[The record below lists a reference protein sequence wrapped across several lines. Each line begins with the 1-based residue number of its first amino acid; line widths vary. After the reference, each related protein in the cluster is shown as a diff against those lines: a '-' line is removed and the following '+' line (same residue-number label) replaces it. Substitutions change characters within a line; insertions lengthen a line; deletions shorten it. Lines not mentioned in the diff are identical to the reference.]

1 MSSAADVGSKR
12 SRVSLGALKPLAPY
26 ALAHRGRIGL
36 ALIALTVASAATLVV
51 PIAVRRMIDFGFSD
65 SNAGLIRAYFLAMI
79 GVVAVLALAS
89 GARYYLVMTLGERV
103 VADLRADLFG
113 HLTRLDPSFFDAEKT
128 GDIASRLSADTTQL
142 KATFGSSASLA
153 LRNLFLFVG
162 AMTMMVVTSPKLSA
176 FVLAAIPIIVLPL
189 YAAGRSVRERSR
201 RAQDRLADA
210 TAFATESLSA
220 VRVMQ
225 SFLAERF
232 TASRYREAA
241 FGAYEAART
250 MTQARAIVTAAAI
263 FLAFGSVVVVLW
275 LGAQEVIAR
284 KMTGGTLSQFV
295 LFAVFGAGAL
305 GQLSEVWNEVSQAA
319 GAAGRIGEIM
329 AVKPRI
335 VAPPQP
341 LRLAKPVR
349 GEFAFQNV
357 CFAYPGREDDAVLRD
372 VSFRIAPGET
382 VAIVGPSGAGKSTLF
397 QLALRFYDP
406 ASGAVTLDGVDV
418 SKLDPADLRAEIA
431 LVPQDAFIFG
441 ATVADNIAY
450 GAPGATREAVV
461 AAAQQAAADG
471 FISNL
476 PRGYDTQ
483 LGERGVTLSGGE
495 RQRIAIARAILKNA
509 PVLLLDEAT
518 SALDAENE
526 TLVQGALETLMKGR
540 STLVI
545 AHRLA
550 TIVNADR
557 IFVIEAGRLVEE
569 GSHASLMAANGLYA
583 RLARLQFE
591 TGAAALTA
599 VARPV
604 GAVWRARIRLDS
616 WASATYL
623 RAFGLRHAGS
633 RRRGFGADRAFSRGW
648 APKPVTTQSRSWS

>member
-1 MSSAADVGSKR
+1 MSSTDTGSKR
-12 SRVSLGALKPLAPY
+12 SRVSLAALKPLAPY
-26 ALAHRGRIGL
+26 ALAHRGRIVL
-36 ALIALTVASAATLVV
+36 ALIALALASAATLVV

-103 VADLRADLFG
+103 VADLRADLFS
-113 HLTRLDPSFFDAEKT
+113 HLTRLDPSFFDGEKT

-162 AMTMMVVTSPKLSA
+162 AITMMVFTSPKLSA
-176 FVLAAIPIIVLPL
+176 FVLAAIPVIVLPL

-250 MTQARAIVTAAAI
+250 MIQARAIVTAVAI

-275 LGAQEVIAR
+275 LGAQEVIAGS
-284 KMTGGTLSQFV
+284 MTGGALSQFV

-329 AVKPRI
+329 AVQPRI
-335 VAPPQP
+335 VAPPRP

-349 GEFAFQNV
+349 GELAFHDV
-357 CFAYPGREDDAVLRD
+357 RFAYPGREDGSVLRD

-406 ASGAVTLDGVDV
+406 GSGAVMLDGVDI
-418 SKLDPADLRAEIA
+418 SKLDPVELRAEIA

-461 AAAQQAAADG
+461 AAAKRAAADS
-471 FISNL
+471 FISAM
-476 PRGYDTQ
+476 PQGYDTA

-518 SALDAENE
+518 SALDAESE

-550 TIVNADR
+550 TIVNAHR
-557 IFVIEAGRLVEE
+557 ILVVEAGRVVEE

-599 VARPV
+599 A
-604 GAVWRARIRLDS
+604 AEA
-616 WASATYL
+616 A
-623 RAFGLRHAGS
+623 
-633 RRRGFGADRAFSRGW
+633 
-648 APKPVTTQSRSWS
+648 Q

>member
-1 MSSAADVGSKR
+1 MSSADPGSKR
-12 SRVSLGALKPLAPY
+12 SRVSLAALRPLAPY
-26 ALAHRGRIGL
+26 ALVHRTRIVL
-36 ALIALTVASAATLVV
+36 ALVALTIASGATLVV

-65 SNAGLIRAYFLAMI
+65 ANAGLIRAYFLAMI

-103 VADLRADLFG
+103 VADLRADLFS

-142 KATFGSSASLA
+142 KATFGASASLA

-162 AMTMMVVTSPKLSA
+162 AIAMMVVTSPKLSA
-176 FVLAAIPIIVLPL
+176 FVLAAIPVIVLPL

-225 SFLAERF
+225 SFQAERF
-232 TASRYREAA
+232 TAGRYREAA
-241 FGAYEAART
+241 FGAYEAARA
-250 MTQARAIVTAAAI
+250 MSLARALVTTAAI
-263 FLAFGSVVVVLW
+263 FLAFGSVVFVLW
-275 LGAQEVIAR
+275 LGAREVIAHR
-284 KMTGGTLSQFV
+284 MTGGALSQFV

-329 AVKPRI
+329 GVKPRI
-335 VAPPQP
+335 VAPAEPIK
-341 LRLAKPVR
+341 LAKPVR
-349 GEFAFQNV
+349 GELAFRNV
-357 CFAYPGREDDAVLRD
+357 SFAYPGREDDPVLRN
-372 VSFRIAPGET
+372 VSFGVAPGET

-397 QLALRFYDP
+397 QLALRFYDNEG
-406 ASGAVTLDGVDV
+406 GAVTLDGADV
-418 SKLDPADLRAEIA
+418 SRLDPASLRAEIA

-441 ATVADNIAY
+441 ASVAENIAY
-450 GAPGATREAVV
+450 GAPAATREAVV
-461 AAAQQAAADG
+461 AAARQAAADG
-471 FISNL
+471 FISAL
-476 PRGYDTQ
+476 PRGYDAL

-540 STLVI
+540 TTLVI

-550 TIVNADR
+550 TIVNAHR
-557 IFVIEAGRLVEE
+557 ILVIEAGRLVEE
-569 GSHASLMAANGLYA
+569 GDHPSLMAANGLYA

-599 VARPV
+599 
-604 GAVWRARIRLDS
+604 
-616 WASATYL
+616 ATE
-623 RAFGLRHAGS
+623 AA
-633 RRRGFGADRAFSRGW
+633 
-648 APKPVTTQSRSWS
+648 Q

>member
-1 MSSAADVGSKR
+1 MSSADTGSKR
-12 SRVSLGALKPLAPY
+12 SRVSLSALKPLAPY
-26 ALAHRGRIGL
+26 AFAHRTRIVL
-36 ALIALTVASAATLVV
+36 ALIALAIASAATLVV

-65 SNAGLIRAYFLAMI
+65 ANAGLIRAYFLAMI
-79 GVVAVLALAS
+79 CVVAVLALAS

-103 VADLRADLFG
+103 VADLRVDLFS

-162 AMTMMVVTSPKLSA
+162 AITMMVFTSPKLSA
-176 FVLAAIPIIVLPL
+176 FVLAAIPVIVLPL

-225 SFLAERF
+225 SFLAEKF
-232 TASRYREAA
+232 TASRYREAV
-241 FGAYEAART
+241 FGAYEAARA
-250 MTQARAIVTAAAI
+250 MTHARAIVTSAAI

-275 LGAQEVIAR
+275 LGAQEVIAGS
-284 KMTGGTLSQFV
+284 MTGGALSQFV

-329 AVKPRI
+329 AVRPRI
-335 VAPPQP
+335 VAPAQP
-341 LRLAKPVR
+341 MKLAKPVR
-349 GEFAFQNV
+349 GELAFHDV
-357 CFAYPGREDDAVLRD
+357 CFAYPGREGGAVLRD
-372 VSFRIAPGET
+372 VSFRVAPGET

-406 ASGAVTLDGVDV
+406 GSGSVMLDGVDIAR
-418 SKLDPADLRAEIA
+418 LDPVDLRAEIA

-450 GAPGATREAVV
+450 GAPGATHGAVV
-461 AAAQQAAADG
+461 AAAKQAAADG
-471 FISNL
+471 FISAM
-476 PRGYDTQ
+476 PQGYDTA

-518 SALDAENE
+518 SALDAESE

-550 TIVNADR
+550 TIVTAHR
-557 IFVIEAGRLVEE
+557 ILVIEAGRVVEE
-569 GSHASLMAANGLYA
+569 GSHASLMAANGLYS

-591 TGAAALTA
+591 TGAAALT
-599 VARPV
+599 
-604 GAVWRARIRLDS
+604 GAAE
-616 WASATYL
+616 AA
-623 RAFGLRHAGS
+623 
-633 RRRGFGADRAFSRGW
+633 
-648 APKPVTTQSRSWS
+648 Q

>member
-12 SRVSLGALKPLAPY
+12 SRVSFGALRPLAPY
-26 ALAHRGRIGL
+26 AFAHRGRIAL
-36 ALIALTVASAATLVV
+36 ALIALAIASAATLVV

-65 SNAGLIRAYFLAMI
+65 ANAGLIRAYFLAMI

-103 VADLRADLFG
+103 VADLRADLFS
-113 HLTRLDPSFFDAEKT
+113 HLTRLDPSFFDGEKT

-162 AMTMMVVTSPKLSA
+162 AITMMVFTSPKLSA
-176 FVLAAIPIIVLPL
+176 FVLAAIPVIVLPL

-225 SFLAERF
+225 SFLAEKF

-275 LGAQEVIAR
+275 LGAQEVIAGS
-284 KMTGGTLSQFV
+284 MTGGALSQFV

-329 AVKPRI
+329 AVQPRI
-335 VAPPQP
+335 VAPAQP
-341 LRLAKPVR
+341 MKLAKPVR
-349 GEFAFQNV
+349 GELAFHDV
-357 CFAYPGREDDAVLRD
+357 CFAYPGREGGAVLRD
-372 VSFRIAPGET
+372 VSFRVAPGET

-397 QLALRFYDP
+397 QLGLRFYDP
-406 ASGAVTLDGVDV
+406 GCGSVMLDGIDI
-418 SKLDPADLRAEIA
+418 SKLDPVDLRAEIA

-450 GAPGATREAVV
+450 GAPGATHEALV
-461 AAAQQAAADG
+461 AAAKRAAADG
-471 FISNL
+471 FISAM
-476 PRGYDTQ
+476 PQGYDTP

-518 SALDAENE
+518 SALDAESE

-557 IFVIEAGRLVEE
+557 ILVIEAGCVVEE
-569 GSHASLMAANGLYA
+569 GSHASLMAANGLYS

-599 VARPV
+599 
-604 GAVWRARIRLDS
+604 
-616 WASATYL
+616 ATEAAL
-623 RAFGLRHAGS
+623 
-633 RRRGFGADRAFSRGW
+633 
-648 APKPVTTQSRSWS
+648 

>member
-1 MSSAADVGSKR
+1 MSSADTGSKR
-12 SRVSLGALKPLAPY
+12 SRVSLSALKPLAPY
-26 ALAHRGRIGL
+26 AFVHRTRIVL
-36 ALIALTVASAATLVV
+36 ALIALAIASAATLVV

-65 SNAGLIRAYFLAMI
+65 ANAGLIRAYFLAMI

-103 VADLRADLFG
+103 VADLRADLFS
-113 HLTRLDPSFFDAEKT
+113 HLTCLDPSFFDGEKT

-162 AMTMMVVTSPKLSA
+162 AITMMVFTSPKLSA

-225 SFLAERF
+225 SFLAEKF

-241 FGAYEAART
+241 FGAYEAARA

-275 LGAQEVIAR
+275 LGAQEVIAGS
-284 KMTGGTLSQFV
+284 MTGGALSQFV

-335 VAPPQP
+335 VAHPQP
-341 LRLAKPVR
+341 VKLAKPVR
-349 GEFAFQNV
+349 GELAFHDV
-357 CFAYPGREDDAVLRD
+357 HFAYPGRHDDSVLRD
-372 VSFRIAPGET
+372 VSFCVAPGET

-406 ASGAVTLDGVDV
+406 GSGSVMLDGVDI

-461 AAAQQAAADG
+461 AAAKLAAADD
-471 FISNL
+471 FISAM
-476 PRGYDTQ
+476 PQGYDTA

-518 SALDAENE
+518 SALDAESE

-550 TIVNADR
+550 TIVNAHR
-557 IFVIEAGRLVEE
+557 ILVIEAGRLVEE
-569 GSHASLMAANGLYA
+569 GSHGSLMAANGLYA

-599 VARPV
+599 A
-604 GAVWRARIRLDS
+604 AEA
-616 WASATYL
+616 A
-623 RAFGLRHAGS
+623 
-633 RRRGFGADRAFSRGW
+633 
-648 APKPVTTQSRSWS
+648 Q

>member
-1 MSSAADVGSKR
+1 MV
-12 SRVSLGALKPLAPY
+12 
-26 ALAHRGRIGL
+26 L
-36 ALIALTVASAATLVV
+36 ALIALTIASAATLVV
-51 PIAVRRMIDFGFSD
+51 PVAVRRMIDFGFSD
-65 SNAGLIRAYFLAMI
+65 SNAGLIRAYFLGMI

-103 VADLRADLFG
+103 VAELRADLFA

-128 GDIASRLSADTTQL
+128 GDIASRLSTDTTQL

-153 LRNLFLFVG
+153 LRNLFVFVG
-162 AMTMMVVTSPKLSA
+162 AITMMVITSPKLSA
-176 FVLAAIPIIVLPL
+176 FVLAAIPLIVLPL

-225 SFLAERF
+225 SFLAEQF
-232 TASRYREAA
+232 TARRYRDAA
-241 FGAYEAART
+241 FGAYEAARA
-250 MTQARAIVTAAAI
+250 MTQARALVTAAAI

-284 KMTGGTLSQFV
+284 RMTGGALSQFV

-335 VAPPQP
+335 VAPSQP
-341 LRLAKPVR
+341 IKLTKPIR
-349 GEFAFQNV
+349 GELAFRNV
-357 CFAYPGREDDAVLRD
+357 CFAYPGREDDSVLRG
-372 VSFRIAPGET
+372 VSFRVAPGEV

-406 ASGAVTLDGVDV
+406 ASGAVMLDGVDISRLAPV
-418 SKLDPADLRAEIA
+418 DLRAEIA

-441 ATVADNIAY
+441 AAVADNIAY
-450 GAPGATREAVV
+450 GAPGATRDAVV
-461 AAAQQAAADG
+461 AAAKQAAADG
-471 FISNL
+471 FISAL
-476 PRGYDTQ
+476 PQGYDTQ

-518 SALDAENE
+518 SALDAESE
-526 TLVQGALETLMKGR
+526 TLVQDALETLMNGR
-540 STLVI
+540 ATLVI

-557 IFVIEAGRLVEE
+557 ILVIEAGRLVEE
-569 GSHASLMAANGLYA
+569 GTHASLMAANGLYA

-599 VARPV
+599 
-604 GAVWRARIRLDS
+604 AVEA
-616 WASATYL
+616 A
-623 RAFGLRHAGS
+623 
-633 RRRGFGADRAFSRGW
+633 
-648 APKPVTTQSRSWS
+648 Q

>member
-12 SRVSLGALKPLAPY
+12 SRVSLRALKPLAPY
-26 ALAHRGRIGL
+26 AFAHRGRIAL
-36 ALIALTVASAATLVV
+36 ALIALTIASAATLVV

-103 VADLRADLFG
+103 VADLRADLFS
-113 HLTRLDPSFFDAEKT
+113 HLTCLDPSFFDGEKT

-162 AMTMMVVTSPKLSA
+162 AITMMVFTSPKLSA
-176 FVLAAIPIIVLPL
+176 FVLAAIPVIVLPL

-225 SFLAERF
+225 SFLAEKF

-241 FGAYEAART
+241 LGAYEAARA

-275 LGAQEVIAR
+275 LGAQEVIAGA
-284 KMTGGTLSQFV
+284 MTGGALSQFV

-335 VAPPQP
+335 VAPAQP
-341 LRLAKPVR
+341 VKLAKPVR

-357 CFAYPGREDDAVLRD
+357 HFAYPGRHDDSVLRA
-372 VSFRIAPGET
+372 VSFRVAPGET

-406 ASGAVTLDGVDV
+406 GSGSVMLDGVDI

-461 AAAQQAAADG
+461 AAAKQAAADD
-471 FISNL
+471 FISAM
-476 PRGYDTQ
+476 PQGYDTA

-518 SALDAENE
+518 SALDAESE

-550 TIVNADR
+550 TIINAHR
-557 IFVIEAGRLVEE
+557 ILVIEAGRLVEE

-599 VARPV
+599 A
-604 GAVWRARIRLDS
+604 AEA
-616 WASATYL
+616 A
-623 RAFGLRHAGS
+623 
-633 RRRGFGADRAFSRGW
+633 
-648 APKPVTTQSRSWS
+648 Q

>member
-1 MSSAADVGSKR
+1 MPSAADTGSKR

-26 ALAHRGRIGL
+26 AFAHRTRIVL
-36 ALIALTVASAATLVV
+36 ALIALTIASAATLVV
-51 PIAVRRMIDFGFSD
+51 PIAVRRMIDFGFSAA
-65 SNAGLIRAYFLAMI
+65 NAGLIHAYFFAMI

-103 VADLRADLFG
+103 VADLRADLFT
-113 HLTRLDPSFFDAEKT
+113 HLTRLDPSFFDTEKT

-162 AMTMMVVTSPKLSA
+162 AITMMVVTSPKLSA
-176 FVLAAIPIIVLPL
+176 FVVAAIPVIVLPL
-189 YAAGRSVRERSR
+189 YAAGRSVRQRSR
-201 RAQDRLADA
+201 RAQDRLAEA
-210 TAFATESLSA
+210 TAFAAESLSA
-220 VRVMQ
+220 VRVMH
-225 SFLAERF
+225 SFLAENF
-232 TASRYREAA
+232 TAGRYREAA
-241 FGAYEAART
+241 FGAYEAARA
-250 MTQARAIVTAAAI
+250 MSQARALVTAAAL
-263 FLAFGSVVVVLW
+263 FLAFGSVVVVLKF
-275 LGAQEVIAR
+275 GAQEVIAGR
-284 KMTGGTLSQFV
+284 MTGGALSQFV

-335 VAPPQP
+335 VAPAQP
-341 LRLAKPVR
+341 LKLAKPVR
-349 GEFAFQNV
+349 GDLSFLNV
-357 CFAYPGREDDAVLRD
+357 SFAYPGREDDSVLRD
-372 VSFRIAPGET
+372 VSFRIAPGEV

-406 ASGAVTLDGVDV
+406 ASGKVRLDGVDI
-418 SKLDPADLRAEIA
+418 SRLDPASLRAEIA

-461 AAAQQAAADG
+461 DAARQAAADS
-471 FISNL
+471 FIAAL
-476 PRGYDTQ
+476 PQGYDTP

-495 RQRIAIARAILKNA
+495 RQRIAIARAILKDA

-518 SALDAENE
+518 SALDAESE

-550 TIVNADR
+550 TIVNAHR
-557 IFVIEAGRLVEE
+557 ILVIEAGRLVEE

-599 VARPV
+599 AAEAAQERQDAFTSAAR
-604 GAVWRARIRLDS
+604 R
-616 WASATYL
+616 Y
-623 RAFGLRHAGS
+623 
-633 RRRGFGADRAFSRGW
+633 
-648 APKPVTTQSRSWS
+648 

>member
-12 SRVSLGALKPLAPY
+12 SRVSLRALKPLAPY
-26 ALAHRGRIGL
+26 AFAHRGRIAL
-36 ALIALTVASAATLVV
+36 ALIALTIASAATLVV

-103 VADLRADLFG
+103 VADLRADLFS
-113 HLTRLDPSFFDAEKT
+113 HLTCLDPSFFDGEKT

-162 AMTMMVVTSPKLSA
+162 AITMMVFTSPKLSA
-176 FVLAAIPIIVLPL
+176 FVLAAIPVIVLPL

-225 SFLAERF
+225 SFLAEKF

-241 FGAYEAART
+241 LGAYEAARA

-275 LGAQEVIAR
+275 LGAQEVIAGAV
-284 KMTGGTLSQFV
+284 TGGALSQFV

-335 VAPPQP
+335 VAPAQP
-341 LRLAKPVR
+341 VKLAKPVR

-357 CFAYPGREDDAVLRD
+357 HFAYPGRHDDSVLRA
-372 VSFRIAPGET
+372 VSFRVAPGET

-406 ASGAVTLDGVDV
+406 GSGSVMLDGVDI

-461 AAAQQAAADG
+461 AAAKQAAADD
-471 FISNL
+471 FISAM
-476 PRGYDTQ
+476 PQGYDTA

-518 SALDAENE
+518 SALDAESE

-550 TIVNADR
+550 TIINAHR
-557 IFVIEAGRLVEE
+557 ILVIEAGRLVEE

-599 VARPV
+599 A
-604 GAVWRARIRLDS
+604 AEA
-616 WASATYL
+616 A
-623 RAFGLRHAGS
+623 
-633 RRRGFGADRAFSRGW
+633 
-648 APKPVTTQSRSWS
+648 Q

>member
-1 MSSAADVGSKR
+1 
-12 SRVSLGALKPLAPY
+12 
-26 ALAHRGRIGL
+26 
-36 ALIALTVASAATLVV
+36 
-51 PIAVRRMIDFGFSD
+51 
-65 SNAGLIRAYFLAMI
+65 
-79 GVVAVLALAS
+79 
-89 GARYYLVMTLGERV
+89 
-103 VADLRADLFG
+103 
-113 HLTRLDPSFFDAEKT
+113 
-128 GDIASRLSADTTQL
+128 
-142 KATFGSSASLA
+142 
-153 LRNLFLFVG
+153 
-162 AMTMMVVTSPKLSA
+162 
-176 FVLAAIPIIVLPL
+176 VLAAIPVIVLPL

-263 FLAFGSVVVVLW
+263 FLAFGSVVIVLW
-275 LGAQEVIAR
+275 LGAQEVIAGQ
-284 KMTGGTLSQFV
+284 MTGGALSQFV

-319 GAAGRIGEIM
+319 GAAARIGEIM
-329 AVKPRI
+329 AVRPRI
-335 VAPPQP
+335 VAPAQP
-341 LRLAKPVR
+341 MKLAKPVR
-349 GEFAFQNV
+349 GELAFHDV
-357 CFAYPGREDDAVLRD
+357 CFAYPGREGGGAILRD
-372 VSFRIAPGET
+372 VSFRVAPGET

-406 ASGAVTLDGVDV
+406 GSGAVMLDGVDI

-450 GAPGATREAVV
+450 GGPGVTREAIVV
-461 AAAQQAAADG
+461 AAKQAAADG
-471 FISNL
+471 FISAM
-476 PRGYDTQ
+476 PQSYDTP

-518 SALDAENE
+518 SALDAESE

-550 TIVNADR
+550 TIVNAHR
-557 IFVIEAGRLVEE
+557 ILVIEAGRVVEE
-569 GSHASLMAANGLYA
+569 GSHASLMAANGLYS

-599 VARPV
+599 AE
-604 GAVWRARIRLDS
+604 AA
-616 WASATYL
+616 
-623 RAFGLRHAGS
+623 
-633 RRRGFGADRAFSRGW
+633 
-648 APKPVTTQSRSWS
+648 Q

>member
-1 MSSAADVGSKR
+1 MSR
-12 SRVSLGALKPLAPY
+12 SRALKPLAPY
-26 ALAHRGRIGL
+26 AFAHRGRIVL
-36 ALIALTVASAATLVV
+36 ALIALTIASAATLVV

-103 VADLRADLFG
+103 VADLRADLFS
-113 HLTRLDPSFFDAEKT
+113 HLTCLDPSFFDGEKT

-162 AMTMMVVTSPKLSA
+162 AITMMVFTSPKLSA
-176 FVLAAIPIIVLPL
+176 FVLAAIPVIVLPL

-225 SFLAERF
+225 SFLAEKF

-241 FGAYEAART
+241 FGAYEAARA

-275 LGAQEVIAR
+275 LGAQEVIAGS
-284 KMTGGTLSQFV
+284 MTGGALSQFV

-335 VAPPQP
+335 VAPAQP
-341 LRLAKPVR
+341 VKLAKPVR
-349 GEFAFQNV
+349 GELAFHDV
-357 CFAYPGREDDAVLRD
+357 RFAYPGRHDDSVLRD
-372 VSFRIAPGET
+372 VSFRVAPGET

-406 ASGAVTLDGVDV
+406 GSGAVMLDGVDI

-461 AAAQQAAADG
+461 AAAKQAAADD
-471 FISNL
+471 FISAM
-476 PRGYDTQ
+476 PQGYDTA

-518 SALDAENE
+518 SALDAESE

-550 TIVNADR
+550 TIINAHR
-557 IFVIEAGRLVEE
+557 ILVIEAGRLVEE
-569 GSHASLMAANGLYA
+569 GSHASSDGGERPLRASGPASV
-583 RLARLQFE
+583 RDRRR
-591 TGAAALTA
+591 GAD
-599 VARPV
+599 
-604 GAVWRARIRLDS
+604 GRARR
-616 WASATYL
+616 
-623 RAFGLRHAGS
+623 RS
-633 RRRGFGADRAFSRGW
+633 RRRLSPELHRLGRAYFSS
-648 APKPVTTQSRSWS
+648 T

>member
-1 MSSAADVGSKR
+1 MSSADIGRKR
-12 SRVSLGALKPLAPY
+12 SRVSLAALKPLAPY
-26 ALAHRGRIGL
+26 AFAHRGRIAL
-36 ALIALTVASAATLVV
+36 ALVALVVASAATLVV

-65 SNAGLIRAYFLAMI
+65 ANAGLIRAYFLAMI

-103 VADLRADLFG
+103 VANLRADLFA
-113 HLTRLDPSFFDAEKT
+113 HLTRLDPNFFDGEKT

-162 AMTMMVVTSPKLSA
+162 AITMMVVTSPKLSA

-189 YAAGRSVRERSR
+189 YAAGRSVRDKSR

-210 TAFATESLSA
+210 TAFAAESLSA

-225 SFLAERF
+225 AFLAEKF
-232 TASRYREAA
+232 AAGRYREAA
-241 FGAYEAART
+241 FGAYEAARAT
-250 MTQARAIVTAAAI
+250 SQARAVVTAAAL

-275 LGAQEVIAR
+275 LGAQEVIAGQ
-284 KMTGGTLSQFV
+284 MTGGALSQFV

-319 GAAGRIGEIM
+319 GAAGRIGEIL

-335 VAPPQP
+335 VAPAQP
-341 LRLAKPVR
+341 LKLARPVR
-349 GEFAFQNV
+349 GELAFRDV
-357 CFAYPGREDDAVLRD
+357 SFAYPGREDGPVLRD
-372 VSFRIAPGET
+372 ISFRVAPGET

-406 ASGAVTLDGVDV
+406 TSGSVMLDGVAI
-418 SKLDPADLRAEIA
+418 SRLDPADFRAEIA

-461 AAAQQAAADG
+461 AAAKQAAADG
-471 FISNL
+471 FIAAQ
-476 PRGYDTQ
+476 PQGYDTP

-495 RQRIAIARAILKNA
+495 RQRISIARAILKNA
-509 PVLLLDEAT
+509 PLLLLDEAT
-518 SALDAENE
+518 SALDAESE

-550 TIVNADR
+550 TIVNAHR
-557 IFVIEAGRLVEE
+557 ILVIEAGRLVEE

-583 RLARLQFE
+583 RLARLQFD

-599 VARPV
+599 E
-604 GAVWRARIRLDS
+604 AVE
-616 WASATYL
+616 
-623 RAFGLRHAGS
+623 
-633 RRRGFGADRAFSRGW
+633 
-648 APKPVTTQSRSWS
+648 